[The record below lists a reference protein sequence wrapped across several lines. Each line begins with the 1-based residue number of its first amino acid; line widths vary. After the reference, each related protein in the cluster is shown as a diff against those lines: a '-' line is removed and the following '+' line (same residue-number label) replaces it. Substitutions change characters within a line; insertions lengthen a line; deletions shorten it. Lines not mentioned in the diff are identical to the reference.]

1 MNTILTIISESWLIF
16 GQMSPYLLFGFLVA
30 GILSVTISLAWVER
44 NLGNKGFG
52 PILKA
57 SLLGIPLPLC
67 SCGVIPVAASIRH
80 QGSSKAATTSFLLST
95 PQTGVDSIAI
105 TYGMLGPVFSIFRP
119 LAALISGII
128 GGILVMFFGSE
139 KGEVEGEEK
148 TACTDACCVAPPGQ
162 NPFKRLLDYGFIRL
176 PGDIGFALA
185 IGILIAGLMT
195 VVIPQGFLEAYIGG
209 GVLSIILM
217 MLAGVPIYVCATA
230 SVPIAA
236 GFIHM
241 GASAGAALA
250 FLIAGPATNAAAF
263 TTTWNILGRRTA
275 LLYMLTVAGSAVGF
289 GLLLN
294 WIIPLFKVVTPGISA
309 DHVHLSDKGG
319 WLIHFWAG
327 LMLFVIINSYIV
339 KWYRNKRRREENN
352 EVLLET
358 DSDLKRLEFTVTGMK
373 CSHCVDSIERGLAG
387 SAGVKT
393 VAVELKNGRA
403 IVTGDNFDSDHL
415 FKVIEQLGYKIKR

>member
-1 MNTILTIISESWLIF
+1 
-16 GQMSPYLLFGFLVA
+16 MSPYLLFGFLVA
-30 GILSVTISLAWVER
+30 GILSVTISPAWIER
-44 NLGNKGFG
+44 NLGGKGFG

-57 SLLGIPLPLC
+57 SIFGIPLPLC

-105 TYGMLGPVFSIFRP
+105 TYGMLGPVFGIFRP

-128 GGILVMFFGSE
+128 GGVLVMFFGNE
-139 KGEVEGEEK
+139 KGEVEGKEK
-148 TACTDACCVAPPGQ
+148 TVCTDACCVPPPGQ

-236 GFIHM
+236 GFMHM

-263 TTTWNILGRRTA
+263 TTTWNFLGRRTA

-294 WIIPLFKVVTPGISA
+294 WIIPLFEAVTPEIA
-309 DHVHLSDKGG
+309 DHVHLSDNGG

-327 LMLFVIINSYIV
+327 LMLLVVINSYIV
-339 KWYRNKRRREENN
+339 KKYRNKRKREENI
-352 EVLLET
+352 EVPPET
-358 DSDLKRLEFTVTGMK
+358 GSDLKRLELTVTGLK
-373 CSHCVDSIERGLAG
+373 CSHCVDSVERGLAG

-393 VAVELKNGRA
+393 VAVDLKNGRT
-403 IVTGDNFDSDHL
+403 IVTGDNFDRDHL
-415 FKVIEQLGYKIKR
+415 IKVIEQLGYKVKK